1 MTKKWYQSKLFLL
14 CAVLALV
21 GGTDLAFGWLSGAGV
36 TPEQIQVID
45 ATLPGTADAVKEAID
60 GKNYLGIITA
70 IGGFIG
76 AIWRY
81 WFTTGARLTT

>member
-1 MTKKWYQSKLFLL
+1 L

-70 IGGFIG
+70 VGGFIG